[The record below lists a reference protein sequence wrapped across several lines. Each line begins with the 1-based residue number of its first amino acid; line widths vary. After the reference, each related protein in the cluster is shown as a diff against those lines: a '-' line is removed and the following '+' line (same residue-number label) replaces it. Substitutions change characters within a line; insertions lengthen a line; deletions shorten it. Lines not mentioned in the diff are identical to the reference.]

1 MVLYIVTHQKRMV
14 MKAKIVLILMI
25 ILSGA
30 AMSASAQHRH
40 DRKKVVVVRSVPGH
54 PKVVAYHGV
63 NYHYADGRYYRPVKG
78 GYERLAAPP
87 IGFTADFVPR
97 GYKVRT
103 HRGVRYYYRGNVCYR
118 EAGPH
123 SYTVAARPW

>member
-1 MVLYIVTHQKRMV
+1 

-25 ILSGA
+25 VLSGA
-30 AMSASAQHRH
+30 SMSVSAQHRH
-40 DRKKVVVVRSVPGH
+40 GKKVVVVKTVPGH
-54 PKVVAYHGV
+54 PRVVAYHGV
-63 NYHYADGRYYRPVKG
+63 NYHYADGRYYRPVNG

-87 IGFTADFVPR
+87 LGFHVDFVPR

-118 EAGPH
+118 EVGPH
-123 SYTVAARPW
+123 SYTVATRPW